1 MLLSESN
8 IFLVVSVVV
17 AIVGYIII
25 QRFNVSN
32 PRKFELLLTYLG
44 GISVLLITY
53 NIYIDMRSN
62 KIIEKNRMAYNTLEN
77 TQRNFLLPQ
86 KELVDNFPE
95 GYFLYASMNQ
105 DTELSKHEPKTF
117 DPIKRKQLEVYS
129 AVRVFQAMEDFLS
142 TIAFDITG
150 SYSWLNNFLVWL
162 QSPLLQE
169 YWHQVSFN
177 YADDTNDFVNRLI
190 EKANGLRELRKK
202 KGKLTREDY
211 VSISKN
217 FKFTAR

>member
-1 MLLSESN
+1 MFNESN
-8 IFLVVSVVV
+8 IFLIISIVV
-17 AIVGYIII
+17 AIAGYVIIK
-25 QRFNVSN
+25 RFHVSS

-86 KELVDNFPE
+86 KELIDNFPE

-105 DTELSKHEPKTF
+105 DTNLEQFVPKTF
-117 DPIKRKQLEVYS
+117 DPVKRQQLEVYCS
-129 AVRVFQAMEDFLS
+129 IRFFQAMEDFLS
-142 TIAFDITG
+142 TAAFDITG
-150 SYSWLNNFLVWL
+150 SYSWINNFLIWL
-162 QSPLLQE
+162 QSPILQE
-169 YWHQVSFN
+169 YWKDVSFN
-177 YADDTNDFVNRLI
+177 YADDTYEFVNSLI